1 MARGKTRVAIVHH
14 WLVTLGGGERVLEAI
29 ASLFPDADIFTLIAD
44 PACIPASLRGRR
56 IEQSFLARIPA
67 AHRFHRQLLPFYPLA
82 VEQLD
87 LRGYDLVISS
97 DAGPMKGVLLEPDAV
112 HICYCHAPM
121 RYLWTHYHDYRG
133 TLAPLTRWFFSA
145 AAHYVRAWD
154 FAAAQRV
161 TMFAANS
168 QNVANRIRQCYAQPS
183 TVLYPP
189 IHTARGRLES
199 TGNSYLAVGRLV
211 SYKRFDLLIAACNH
225 LKRKLRI
232 IGSGPED
239 RALRAQAGPYVEFLG
254 QVSDEVLWEEYAQC
268 RALLFAAE
276 EDFGMTPIEAQACG
290 RPVIAYGRGG
300 AVESIL
306 GAGPQRQPERS
317 TGIFFREQTELAV
330 SRAILEFE
338 RQEDDF
344 DPIFIQSWAKRF
356 DQSHF
361 LQGFRNLV
369 ETAVAGHE
377 HEPTDHRS
385 AVSLEPQKTTVAV
398 AAGARLR
405 R

>member
-1 MARGKTRVAIVHH
+1 MSGGKTRVAIVHH

-29 ASLFPDADIFTLIAD
+29 ASLFPGADIFTLIAD
-44 PACIPASLRGRR
+44 PACIPAGLHGHPIR
-56 IEQSFLARIPA
+56 QSFLARIPA
-67 AHRFHRQLLPFYPLA
+67 ARRFHRQLLPLYPLA

-97 DAGPMKGVLLEPDAV
+97 DAGPMKGVLLAPDAV

-121 RYLWTHYHDYRG
+121 RYLWTHYHDYRT
-133 TLAPLTRWFFSA
+133 TLAPLARWFFSV

-161 TMFAANS
+161 TVFAANS
-168 QNVANRIRQCYAQPS
+168 QNVANRIQQYYARPS

-189 IHTARGRLES
+189 INTVRGRRQ
-199 TGNSYLAVGRLV
+199 TPGNGYLAVGRLV
-211 SYKRFDLLIAACNH
+211 SYKRFDLLIAACSR
-225 LKRKLRI
+225 LKRRLRI
-232 IGSGPED
+232 IGSGPEE

-254 QVSDEVLWEEYAQC
+254 QVSDEVLWDEYAQC

-276 EDFGMTPIEAQACG
+276 EDFGMAPIEAQACG

-300 AVESIL
+300 ATESIL
-306 GAGPQRQPERS
+306 GTSAQRQPGRS
-317 TGIFFREQTELAV
+317 TGILFREQTELAM
-330 SRAILEFE
+330 SRAMLEFE
-338 RQEDDF
+338 RQEDAF
-344 DPIFIQSWAKRF
+344 DPIFIQSWARHF

-369 ETAVAGHE
+369 ENAVEAHE
-377 HEPTDHRS
+377 QGSSGPRS
-385 AVSLEPQKTTVAV
+385 AV

>member
-1 MARGKTRVAIVHH
+1 MLGSRIRVAIVHH

-29 ASLFPDADIFTLIAD
+29 ASLFPDADIFTLLAD
-44 PACIPASLRGRR
+44 PACIPAGLRGRR
-56 IEQSFLARIPA
+56 IQQSFLARMPG
-67 AHRFHRQLLPFYPLA
+67 AHRFHRHLLPLYPLA

-97 DAGPMKGVLLEPDAV
+97 DAGPMKGVLVSPDAV
-112 HICYCHAPM
+112 HVCYCHAPM
-121 RYLWTHYHDYRG
+121 RYLWAQYHDYIHC
-133 TLAPLTRWFFSA
+133 LPLFAKPFFSI
-145 AAHYVRAWD
+145 AAHYVRTWD

-168 QNVANRIRQCYAQPS
+168 QNVANSIRQYYARPS

-189 IHTARGRLES
+189 INTAAARFENPGD
-199 TGNSYLAVGRLV
+199 SYLAVSRFV
-211 SYKRFDLLIAACNH
+211 NYKRLDLIIASCNR

-232 IGSGPED
+232 IGSGPEEPS
-239 RALRAQAGPYVEFLG
+239 LRSQAGPTIEFLG
-254 QVSDEVLWEEYAQC
+254 QVSDEVLWSEYARC

-300 AVESIL
+300 ALESIVS
-306 GAGPQRQPERS
+306 AGPQRQVGRS
-317 TGIFFREQTELAV
+317 TGIFFREQTETAI

-338 RQEDDF
+338 RHEHTF
-344 DPIFIQSWAKRF
+344 DPVFIQNWAKRF

-361 LQGFRNLV
+361 LQGFRSLV
-369 ETAVAGHE
+369 ETAMAARE
-377 HEPTDHRS
+377 QYSAEPLGLAT
-385 AVSLEPQKTTVAV
+385 PQATGIAI
-398 AAGARLR
+398 GSRLR

>member
-1 MARGKTRVAIVHH
+1 MLGNRIRVAIVHH
-14 WLVTLGGGERVLEAI
+14 WLVTFGGGERVLEAI
-29 ASLFPDADIFTLIAD
+29 ASLFPDADIFTLLAD
-44 PACIPASLRGRR
+44 PACIPAGLRGRR
-56 IEQSFLARIPA
+56 IQQSFLARMPG
-67 AHRFHRQLLPFYPLA
+67 AHRFHRHLLPLYPLA

-97 DAGPMKGVLLEPDAV
+97 DAGPMKGVLVSPDAV
-112 HICYCHAPM
+112 HVCYCHAPM
-121 RYLWTHYHDYRG
+121 RYLWTQYHDYIRC
-133 TLAPLTRWFFSA
+133 LPRIAKPFFSI
-145 AAHYVRAWD
+145 AAHYVRTWD

-168 QNVANRIRQCYAQPS
+168 QNVANSIRQYYARPS

-189 IHTARGRLES
+189 INTAAARFEKPGD
-199 TGNSYLAVGRLV
+199 SYLAVSRFV
-211 SYKRFDLLIAACNH
+211 NYKRLDLIIASCNR

-232 IGSGPED
+232 IGSGPEE
-239 RALRAQAGPYVEFLG
+239 RSLRSQAGPSIEFLG
-254 QVSDEVLWEEYAQC
+254 QVSDEVLWSEYARC

-300 AVESIL
+300 ALESIVS
-306 GAGPQRQPERS
+306 AGPQRQVGRS
-317 TGIFFREQTELAV
+317 TGIFFREQTETAI

-338 RQEDDF
+338 RHEDTF
-344 DPIFIQSWAKRF
+344 DPVFIQNWAKRF

-361 LQGFRNLV
+361 LQGFRGLV
-369 ETAVAGHE
+369 ETAMAARE
-377 HEPTDHRS
+377 QYLAEPLGLAT
-385 AVSLEPQKTTVAV
+385 PQATGIAI
-398 AAGARLR
+398 GSRLR